1 MQYVARYNL
10 RPENF
15 QLGVANGLYDGAR
28 GRGRRGQFWSLL
40 TGRSRCLLPLASVK
54 VARGADARYD
64 AGTRTVPLD
73 QIRGSEDRV
82 GDFDR
87 DFYPLHDHNRERWL
101 SVALA
106 RQQGKEL
113 PPVSLVQAGDV
124 YFVRDGHHRVSVART
139 LRQKEIEARVIV
151 WQVEG

>member
-1 MQYVARYNL
+1 MQYVAHYNL

-15 QLGVANGLYDGAR
+15 QLGAANSLYAGAR

-40 TGRSRCLLPLASVK
+40 TGRSRCLLALAGVK
-54 VARGADARYD
+54 AARGVDARFD
-64 AGTRTVPLD
+64 AGIRAVPLD

-82 GDFDR
+82 GDFDC

-113 PPVSLVQAGDV
+113 PPVALVQAGDV
-124 YFVRDGHHRVSVART
+124 YFVRDGHHRVSVARA
-139 LRQKEIEARVIV
+139 LRQKDIEARVIV